1 METYLR
7 LMIVDDDVDD
17 RTLFVQSVKEI
28 DETIECIVAKDGQ
41 EALKLL
47 SQPLFELPNFI
58 FLDLRMPR
66 IGGKRCLIEL
76 KKDERLK
83 NIPVVI
89 YTTSREVKESQ
100 ELKEL
105 GAVHF
110 ISKPGSPDE
119 IYYVVSFVLD
129 ELRHFVRND
138 SLS

>member
-1 METYLR
+1 MESYLR
-7 LMIVDDDVDD
+7 LMIVDDDADD

-47 SQPLFELPNFI
+47 SQPLSKLPNFI

-66 IGGKRCLIEL
+66 VGGKRCLIEL

-129 ELRHFVRND
+129 ELRHFERND

>member
-1 METYLR
+1 MESYLR
-7 LMIVDDDVDD
+7 LMIVDDDADD

-47 SQPLFELPNFI
+47 SQPLSKLPNFI

-66 IGGKRCLIEL
+66 VGGKKCLIEL
-76 KKDERLK
+76 KKDEKLK

-89 YTTSREVKESQ
+89 YTTSRELKESQ

-129 ELRHFVRND
+129 ELRHFERND

>member
-1 METYLR
+1 
-7 LMIVDDDVDD
+7 MIVDDDADD

-47 SQPLFELPNFI
+47 SQPLSKLPNFI

-66 IGGKRCLIEL
+66 VGGKKCLIEL
-76 KKDERLK
+76 KKDEKLK

-89 YTTSREVKESQ
+89 YTTSRELKESQ

-129 ELRHFVRND
+129 ELRHFERND

>member
-7 LMIVDDDVDD
+7 LMIVDDDADD
-17 RTLFVQSVKEI
+17 RMLFVQSVKEI

-66 IGGKRCLIEL
+66 VGGKRCLIEL

-129 ELRHFVRND
+129 ELRHFERND

>member
-7 LMIVDDDVDD
+7 LMIVDDDADD

-28 DETIECIVAKDGQ
+28 DDKIECVTAKDGQ

-66 IGGKRCLIEL
+66 FDGRKCLIEL

-83 NIPVVI
+83 NIPIII
-89 YTTSREVKESQ
+89 YTTSREVNESK
-100 ELKEL
+100 ELKDL

-110 ISKPGSPDE
+110 MSKPNSPDE
-119 IYYVVSFVLD
+119 IYYVVSFVLE
-129 ELRHFVRND
+129 ELLYSTGKN
-138 SLS
+138 SPS

>member
-7 LMIVDDDVDD
+7 LMIVDDDADD

-66 IGGKRCLIEL
+66 VGGKKCLIEL

-129 ELRHFVRND
+129 ELRHFERND

>member
-7 LMIVDDDVDD
+7 LMIVDDDADD

-28 DETIECIVAKDGQ
+28 DDKIECIVAKDGQ

-66 IGGKRCLIEL
+66 FDGRKCLIEL

-83 NIPVVI
+83 NIPIII
-89 YTTSREVKESQ
+89 YTTSREVNESK
-100 ELKEL
+100 ELKDL

-110 ISKPGSPDE
+110 MSKPNSPDE
-119 IYYVVSFVLD
+119 IYYVMSFVLE
-129 ELRHFVRND
+129 ELLYSTGKN
-138 SLS
+138 SPS

>member
-7 LMIVDDDVDD
+7 LMIVDDDADD
-17 RTLFVQSVKEI
+17 RMLFVQSVKEI

-47 SQPLFELPNFI
+47 SQPQFELPNFI

-66 IGGKRCLIEL
+66 VGGKRCLIEL

-129 ELRHFVRND
+129 ELRHFERND